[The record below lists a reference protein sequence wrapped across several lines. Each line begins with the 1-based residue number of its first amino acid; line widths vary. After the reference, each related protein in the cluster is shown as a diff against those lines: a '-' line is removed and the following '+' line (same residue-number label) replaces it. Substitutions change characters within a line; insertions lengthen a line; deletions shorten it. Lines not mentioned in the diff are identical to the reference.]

1 VAGEFELGSGGG
13 TWRERHGS
21 GRRVRARQG
30 AAARGGSGMA
40 VAGGRQHF
48 ADKVKML
55 GNQEDVSQKL
65 PKCRFHVVGKTGRW
79 GKSIP
84 FKARWELVRLA
95 PLADYF
101 QWKRL
106 IICPKQGLR

>member
-1 VAGEFELGSGGG
+1 
-13 TWRERHGS
+13 
-21 GRRVRARQG
+21 
-30 AAARGGSGMA
+30 
-40 VAGGRQHF
+40 
-48 ADKVKML
+48 ML
-55 GNQEDVSQKL
+55 GNQKDVSQKL